1 MIVRFVA
8 CVGLFTLVVT
18 PAMAWCSGQIA
29 AADAF
34 DACEVGAIPERIEN
48 PGNADRP
55 RVLRLSQEKIGSQLW
70 HKGDVAGALDSFKE
84 AFAILDSRAKSDPEN
99 IELQRGLSRI
109 LSSIASLQ
117 VLTGNR
123 EEAHATYVDILAIE
137 DKLASATE
145 KAEVKSY
152 GKAGRGTARAFGNV
166 AWHALL
172 ARNPAKA
179 LMAARQAVAIT
190 PDEPWVRINLAHAFL
205 LLDRETE
212 AQALYEQ
219 VAAARSKPFW
229 KQIVADD
236 FGKLRKAGVTHSL
249 MPTIEAALDR

>member
-8 CVGLFTLVVT
+8 CVGLFTLVAT
-18 PAMAWCSGQIA
+18 PAKAWCSGPIEA
-29 AADAF
+29 IG
-34 DACEVGAIPERIEN
+34 ACKAGLPEDIEERDN
-48 PGNADRP
+48 PDRS
-55 RVLRLSQEKIGSQLW
+55 RDLSLSQEKIGTEQW
-70 HKGDVAGALDSFKE
+70 ANGDLAGALQSFKK
-84 AFAILDSRAKSDPEN
+84 AFAVLDSRARSDPEN
-99 IELQRGLSRI
+99 TELQRGLSRI
-109 LSSIASLQ
+109 LNNIASLQ
-117 VLTGNR
+117 IVTGNR
-123 EEAHATYVDILAIE
+123 EEARATYNQVFAIE
-137 DKLASATE
+137 EKLAGAIE

-152 GKAGRGTARAFGNV
+152 GMAGRATASAFGNV
-166 AWHALL
+166 AWYALL
-172 ARNPAKA
+172 ARNSAKA
-179 LMAARQAVAIT
+179 LSFASQALAIT